1 MTKLP
6 AQFIEDKA
14 LRDAAKDVFTADIA
28 HAKVNFSG
36 KGIATRI
43 GGRIGDGAKDVV
55 EVAKVHAD
63 DNRGILAII
72 IGALVLW
79 FARSPIKEI
88 LGHGEAEAEELEDNI
103 DASDTMADSDAELA
117 GAEHPAAASTG
128 DNNE

>member
-28 HAKVNFSG
+28 HAKVNLSG

-88 LGHGEAEAEELEDNI
+88 LGHGEAEELEDNI
-103 DASDTMADSDAELA
+103 DASETKADSEAELA